1 MKSQKTRVFVVLY
14 LFGLKDSLI
23 QFSYINNADAHGHHS
38 AEIDSAISGINQLS
52 KVRIPH
58 DMMLLVVVK
67 IS

>member
-1 MKSQKTRVFVVLY
+1 

-23 QFSYINNADAHGHHS
+23 QFSYINNADAQNDGHHR
-38 AEIDSAISGINQLS
+38 AEIASAISRINQLS